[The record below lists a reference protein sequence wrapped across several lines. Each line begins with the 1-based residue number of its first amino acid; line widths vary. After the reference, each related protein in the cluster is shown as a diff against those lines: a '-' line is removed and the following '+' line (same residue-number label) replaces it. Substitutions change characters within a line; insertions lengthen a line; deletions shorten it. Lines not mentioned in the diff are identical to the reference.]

1 MQPRIRMTELTVIRI
16 LKITKT
22 LPQHPYGWPKKG
34 FPGPQG
40 PYYCGVGANKV
51 CLQFLQNN
59 LWIFLIDFKLCLYF
73 RCMAERWW
81 RPTTAP
87 ASLPGSTSLGQT
99 QRSQDDD
106 SEVIATLTEEK
117 NILRNWWHF
126 VYWRRSCLAQSWHW
140 FSFRWCLPNGSSRL
154 VLKTFVKLD

>member
-73 RCMAERWW
+73 RFMAGRWW
-81 RPTTAP
+81 KPITAP
-87 ASLPGSTSLGQT
+87 ASLLESTSLGQT
-99 QRSQDDD
+99 LRSQDDD
-106 SEVIATLTEEK
+106 SEVNATLTEEK
-117 NILRNWWHF
+117 IFWETDDYML
-126 VYWRRSCLAQSWHW
+126 
-140 FSFRWCLPNGSSRL
+140 SFEDATALHNHDIGSLLGDAGPMGVPGWS
-154 VLKTFVKLD
+154 KKLLQN